1 MTTSLDDL
9 LHRPGLVVIYDGQ
22 CPFCDAYVTM
32 LRLRESVGEVS
43 LIDARTDAALVAEL
57 ARQGYPLNDGM
68 AALLGGRIYFG
79 ADAVTLLSQ
88 LTTASGLM
96 NVATAAVLKRPALAR
111 VCYPLMRSGRAAA
124 LKLMGRPPL

>member
-1 MTTSLDDL
+1 MTASLDDL
-9 LHRPGLVVIYDGQ
+9 LQRPGLVVIYDGQ
-22 CPFCDAYVTM
+22 CPFCDAYVSM
-32 LRLRESVGEVS
+32 LRLRESVGDVA
-43 LIDARTDAALVAEL
+43 LVDARTDAALVAEL
-57 ARQGYPLNDGM
+57 ARRGYPLNDGM